1 MGDRAGSIP
10 VIRTDKKAR
19 HRCVSFFYGAD
30 AALAP
35 VGSRSP
41 LRSGRC
47 KANVRRTLC
56 TLSSAENSSAFKN
69 FKVFMIRKGFIMKND
84 DRSDLIF
91 DDLYEPD
98 ITGMDLT
105 DEEMEKIRKEHERLG
120 IED

>member
-41 LRSGRC
+41 LRSVQSQRPQD
-47 KANVRRTLC
+47 VVHPVIRTDKKRDTGVSRFMKCGILKDVF
-56 TLSSAENSSAFKN
+56 LEWNS
-69 FKVFMIRKGFIMKND
+69 
-84 DRSDLIF
+84 
-91 DDLYEPD
+91 
-98 ITGMDLT
+98 
-105 DEEMEKIRKEHERLG
+105 
-120 IED
+120 